1 MMLEHD
7 IQNSIRLAISENK
20 LGVSF
25 RTNVGRAWTGE
36 KITKNPDKSITIK
49 NPRPFDTGL
58 PKGFSDLLVIKTLTI
73 TPDMV
78 GKQIASANFIEVKNK
93 KGKPT
98 ADQEN
103 FIERMQ
109 ELGAKAGIAR
119 SPDDALKILRS

>member
-1 MMLEHD
+1 MLEHD
-7 IQNSIRLAISENK
+7 IQNSIRLAISENN

-25 RTNVGRAWTGE
+25 RTNVGQAWTG
-36 KITKNPDKSITIK
+36 KQIIKNIDKSITIK
-49 NPRPFDTGL
+49 KPRPFDTGL
-58 PKGFSDLLVIKTLTI
+58 PKGFSDLLVINSIKI

-78 GKQIASANFIEVKNK
+78 GKQIAVANFIEVKTP

-98 ADQEN
+98 EQQLN

-119 SPDDALKILRS
+119 SPDDALAILRG